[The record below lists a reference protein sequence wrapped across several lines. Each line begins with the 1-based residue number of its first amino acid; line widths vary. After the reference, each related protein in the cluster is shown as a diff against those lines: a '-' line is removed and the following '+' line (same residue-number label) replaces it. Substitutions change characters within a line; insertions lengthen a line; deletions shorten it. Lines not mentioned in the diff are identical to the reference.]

1 MIACVEA
8 LVQLTDHGFEL
19 VRDELGMSDFL
30 GRAPAMPYFVLL
42 EQWDDEHDV
51 RRANG
56 PVSERSRGLRA
67 PLAD

>member
-8 LVQLTDHGFEL
+8 LVQLTDRGFEL
-19 VRDELGMSDFL
+19 VRDEQSTSDFL
-30 GRAPAMPYFVLL
+30 GRAPAMPYFVFL
-42 EQWDDEHDV
+42 EQWDEEHDV
-51 RRANG
+51 LRANG